1 MTAEAQHEE
10 TQEDDRQASFTVG
23 LLVFVTLIAVL
34 IFIGY
39 SVRNLLMDEQQ
50 LPIQKIVFTGNLA
63 SLDTLELEK
72 KIRQEFRQSFFSL
85 DVNQVH
91 DVLEQE
97 PWVYRVSIR
106 KRWPNALLIHVVEQQ
121 PVAYWNAKALL
132 NEYGETF
139 VGEIENG
146 AALPSLHGPEG
157 SEKTALTGFR
167 QMQSLLSTS
176 EQHIHNVYLSDR
188 FSWEVKLNNDVM
200 LKLGRQEHIDRLQR
214 FIDYY
219 PVIAAQQKPVE
230 YIDLRYDTGL
240 AVGWNADTTELE
252 VQRGEM

>member
-1 MTAEAQHEE
+1 MTTEMQPNEAV
-10 TQEDDRQASFTVG
+10 EDDKPASFTLG

-50 LPIQKIVFTGNLA
+50 LPIQQIVFTGNLEA
-63 SLDTLELEK
+63 LDRQVLEN
-72 KIRQEFRQSFFSL
+72 KIRHEFRQSFFSL

-106 KRWPNALLIHVVEQQ
+106 KRWPNALLIHVVEQR
-121 PVAYWNAKALL
+121 PVAFWNADALL
-132 NEYGETF
+132 NEYGDTF
-139 VGEIENG
+139 VGEFEKDK
-146 AALPSLHGPEG
+146 ALPSLHGPQG
-157 SEKTALTGFR
+157 SEKTALTGYK
-167 QMQSLLSTS
+167 QMQSLLSAS
-176 EQHIHNVYLSDR
+176 EQRIHKVYLSER
-188 FSWEVKLNNDVM
+188 FSWEVELTNDVM

-219 PVIAAQQKPVE
+219 PVIVAQQKPID

-240 AVGWNADTTELE
+240 AVGWNTVMTDSE